1 MLGKKRK
8 KQTIILAAET
18 GSPNN
23 KKNKKK
29 KKQQKTSSSS
39 SIPLSDEE
47 LLALQSGDD
56 EVLQRYA
63 ERRIR
68 ARRKNARKRKQRRIR
83 NMALLVIVGTL
94 AAMNV
99 IYGTLYVHKLLTAGG
114 TILDG
119 DAAIVLTAR
128 EELGNY
134 GGDKFWKW
142 YGFDSHQDWCACFVS
157 WCADQNGLIDSGQVP
172 MSCYVPEEVNWFRSQ
187 GRYEEPDNYTP
198 KAGDIIFFD
207 WEHDGS
213 VDHVGIVASVFR
225 GKVFTIEGNS
235 GFTGKD
241 ESEWLGDCRRNG
253 YAIDSEDIFG
263 YGLVEA
269 STTD

>member
-8 KQTIILAAET
+8 KQTIILATET
-18 GSPNN
+18 GALNN
-23 KKNKKK
+23 RKTKKK
-29 KKQQKTSSSS
+29 KKQQNTGSSS
-39 SIPLSDEE
+39 SIQLTDEE
-47 LLALQSGDD
+47 LLALQLGDD
-56 EVLQRYA
+56 DVLQRYA

-83 NMALLVIVGTL
+83 NMALLVIVGAL

-114 TILDG
+114 NILDG

-134 GGDKFWKW
+134 GGDKFWKC

-253 YAIDSEDIFG
+253 YALDSEDIYG
-263 YGLVEA
+263 YGLVEE
-269 STTD
+269 STTT